1 VQVAPPTGIH
11 TTDRANLLAAFAQVQ
26 FGGTVQFAQGMYVI
40 GSQVPD
46 DYDFLPLTVQ
56 GVTLLGHPA
65 GTTLRGCD
73 PNNMDWGACLGIALL
88 GGQQSVRNLTF
99 SDMEAPLALG
109 DPWVPG
115 TPAPGGHLVDGNTFR
130 NSQVGIYSAGRW
142 QQPVTIR
149 ENSLINLQWGFVFR
163 DGPNHFLDNQ
173 VSVPQPELIPFD
185 GVPFIGLWMQSNTF
199 EPGPCN
205 HNVIAGNSIEG
216 GYVWG
221 IYLSVWGSGTACN
234 HNEIRDNIIRNDR
247 VGLSRAI
254 GIALSNAGGVTGS
267 VEHNRVEGNQI
278 FGMAGAGIVID
289 GARRNR
295 FVGNTIGEVARGEPF
310 PGPEVITVGMAV
322 LGDENEILDNLF
334 ADPGSF
340 QHDLGHFSAILW
352 GNQNQVRTIAASDM
366 ILDLGSGNT
375 ITGPGSVFSAPG
387 GKGAPAVAE
396 RAELLRRLGEQRDA
410 SHPRLRWLAPR

>member
-1 VQVAPPTGIH
+1 
-11 TTDRANLLAAFAQVQ
+11 
-26 FGGTVQFAQGMYVI
+26 
-40 GSQVPD
+40 
-46 DYDFLPLTVQ
+46 
-56 GVTLLGHPA
+56 
-65 GTTLRGCD
+65 
-73 PNNMDWGACLGIALL
+73 
-88 GGQQSVRNLTF
+88 
-99 SDMEAPLALG
+99 
-109 DPWVPG
+109 
-115 TPAPGGHLVDGNTFR
+115 
-130 NSQVGIYSAGRW
+130 
-142 QQPVTIR
+142 
-149 ENSLINLQWGFVFR
+149 
-163 DGPNHFLDNQ
+163 
-173 VSVPQPELIPFD
+173 
-185 GVPFIGLWMQSNTF
+185 
-199 EPGPCN
+199 
-205 HNVIAGNSIEG
+205 
-216 GYVWG
+216 
-221 IYLSVWGSGTACN
+221 
-234 HNEIRDNIIRNDR
+234 
-247 VGLSRAI
+247 
-254 GIALSNAGGVTGS
+254 